1 MNYYQQKNIKNLL
14 KRKIYLF
21 VAICLTILI
30 TIGSLISVKNVIE
43 LPPVKFFDKFLH
55 VSAYFLLTLSWLF
68 AYAKSRRIKNKGILI
83 AISIFV
89 YGIIIEILQGAL
101 TIYRQADY
109 FDILANF
116 TGIVI
121 ALVFFTIIFQRK

>member
-1 MNYYQQKNIKNLL
+1 ME
-14 KRKIYLF
+14 RKVYFL
-21 VAICLTILI
+21 VAISFTIAI

-55 VSAYFLLTLSWLF
+55 TSAYFLLTLSWLF
-68 AYAKSRRIKNKGILI
+68 TYIKSRRIKNKGILI
-83 AISIFV
+83 AIIIFI
-89 YGIIIEILQGAL
+89 YGIIIEILQGVL

-121 ALVFFTIIFQRK
+121 AWVFFSIIFKKK